1 MVARAGARDRVVVV
15 PVGEH
20 AEAHNRQ
27 EGVVTVQA
35 EGCDCRRVGV
45 PVVGSS
51 QSL

>member
-1 MVARAGARDRVVVV
+1 VVARAGARDRVVVV

-27 EGVVTVQA
+27 EGEVTVQA
-35 EGCDCRRVGV
+35 EACDGRRVVV

-51 QSL
+51 RSL